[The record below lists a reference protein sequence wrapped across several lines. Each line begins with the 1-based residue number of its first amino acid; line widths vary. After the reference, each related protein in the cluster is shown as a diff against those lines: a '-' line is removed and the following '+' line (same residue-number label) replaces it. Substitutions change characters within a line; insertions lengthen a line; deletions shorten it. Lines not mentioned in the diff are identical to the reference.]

1 MSFSLKS
8 HGLDLIEPQ
17 LNASP
22 SLTVES
28 YQRFDLE
35 NIIKIAFKILEN
47 KPRFHG
53 VWLPIFT
60 LFESRNCLFR
70 TSKKSI
76 KGAN

>member
-22 SLTVES
+22 SLTVEA

-35 NIIKIAFKILEN
+35 NIIKIAFKL
-47 KPRFHG
+47 
-53 VWLPIFT
+53 WLPIFT
-60 LFESRNCLFR
+60 LFERRNCLFR